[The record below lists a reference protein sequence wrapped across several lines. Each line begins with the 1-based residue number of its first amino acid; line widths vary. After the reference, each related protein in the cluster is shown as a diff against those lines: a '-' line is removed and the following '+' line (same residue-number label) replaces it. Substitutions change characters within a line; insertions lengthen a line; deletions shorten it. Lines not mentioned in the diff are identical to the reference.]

1 MYHISGYC
9 KCCNCLF
16 INVFKIKDFTFFF
29 RCPTTDNVNSKDK
42 IMEEITNRVFTGT
55 LENLPELQSTV
66 VRIFLSSTFT
76 GSTLKMFKNIKCPCT
91 VT

>member
-1 MYHISGYC
+1 
-9 KCCNCLF
+9 
-16 INVFKIKDFTFFF
+16 
-29 RCPTTDNVNSKDK
+29 
-42 IMEEITNRVFTGT
+42 MEEITNRVFTGT